1 MDTKTKL
8 ENALKEAL
16 RSGDDVRKRTI
27 RMALAAIHQA
37 EVDRRTSLDEA
48 AVISLL
54 QKEIK
59 SRAET
64 VEEARRANRT
74 DIVAA
79 TEAEIAILQAYL
91 PQAMSTEELTAL
103 AQLVIAEVG
112 AVSPADMG
120 KVMKVLLPRVAGRA
134 AGDQVSA
141 IVRQLLQ
148 KS

>member
-1 MDTKTKL
+1 MDTRTKL

-16 RSGDDVRKRTI
+16 RSGDEVKKRTI

-37 EVDRRTSLDEA
+37 EVDRQTTLDET

-64 VEEARRANRT
+64 VEEARRANRA

-79 TEAEIAILQAYL
+79 TEAEMTILQGYL
-91 PQAMSTEELTAL
+91 PQAMSPEELTAL
-103 AQLVIAEVG
+103 ARAVIAEVG
-112 AVSPADMG
+112 ATSPADMG
-120 KVMKVLLPRVAGRA
+120 KVMKALLPRVAGRA
-134 AGDQVSA
+134 GGDQVSA
-141 IVRQLLQ
+141 TVRQLLQ
-148 KS
+148 QS